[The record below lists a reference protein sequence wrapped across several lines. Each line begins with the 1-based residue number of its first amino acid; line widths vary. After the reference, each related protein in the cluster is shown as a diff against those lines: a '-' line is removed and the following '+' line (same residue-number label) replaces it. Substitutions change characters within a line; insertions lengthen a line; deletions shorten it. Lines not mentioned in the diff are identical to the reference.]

1 MKKNI
6 ATIKPCLRWAG
17 GKSWLVKYL
26 GDLLPRSGYLN
37 YHEPFLGGASVFL
50 HLKPQATSYLSD
62 LNPELIDTY
71 IALRDQP
78 REVIN
83 ILASYRN
90 TEAFYYEIR
99 SYEPIN
105 EAEKAARFIYLNHTS
120 FNGIYRVNLRGEYNV
135 PYGYRKKDFLEKD
148 SLLSVSRALQGAVLQ
163 IGDFDI
169 IRENIHEND
178 LVFLDPPYTV
188 SHNDN
193 GFIKYNQTI
202 FSLDD
207 QVRLSALVRFIN
219 DSGAYYILTN
229 AAHTAIEEIF
239 DNGDQRMELRRASTI
254 GGINAHRGQTSEYLF
269 TNIM

>member
-1 MKKNI
+1 MRNFE
-6 ATIKPCLRWAG
+6 TIKPCLRWAG
-17 GKSWLVKYL
+17 GKSWLVKHL
-26 GDLLPRSGYLN
+26 GDLLPRNGYLN

-50 HLKPQATSYLSD
+50 HLKPQASYLSD
-62 LNPELIDTY
+62 LNSELIDTY

-78 REVIN
+78 LNVIRV
-83 ILASYRN
+83 LSSYRN
-90 TEAFYYEIR
+90 TKEFYYEIR
-99 SYEPIN
+99 SYEPVN

-120 FNGIYRVNLRGEYNV
+120 FNGIYRVNLSGDYNV
-135 PYGYRKKDFLEKD
+135 PYGYRKKDFLDKD
-148 SLLSVSRALQGAVLQ
+148 KLLSVSRALQGAVLQ
-163 IGDFDI
+163 TSDFDI
-169 IRENIHEND
+169 VRENIHEND

-188 SHNDN
+188 SHNEN

-229 AAHTAIEEIF
+229 AAHRAIEEIF
-239 DNGDQRMELRRASTI
+239 NNGDRRIELRRASTI